1 MTVKRHEKNFDRLT
15 VSMLIGFIVTLFLT
29 GTAAFS
35 ENVRDIEDSVLRLH
49 IPANSDSI
57 SDQNVKLEVRDAVLE
72 LSEDIFGSCATK
84 EESTAAAEKNLSLI
98 EEAADRILASHGL
111 PYRSH
116 AEICETDFGDRTYDG
131 FVMPAGRY
139 TALRISLG
147 SGNGKNW
154 WCVMFPTLCLPAA
167 ADIEEMA
174 GEDGYFTD
182 EELYILQNHDELE
195 VRFYF
200 ADLFEKVCDFFD
212 EKSK

>member
-1 MTVKRHEKNFDRLT
+1 MKTSKKRCDTLT
-15 VSMLIGFIVTLFLT
+15 LSMLIGFIITLFLT

-57 SDQNVKLEVRDAVLE
+57 SDQTVKLEVRDAVLE
-72 LSEDIFGSCATK
+72 LSEEIFGGCETK
-84 EESTAAAEKNLSLI
+84 EESAAAAEKNLPVI
-98 EEAADRILASHGL
+98 EETADRILASHGL

-147 SGNGKNW
+147 SGNGRNW

-167 ADIEEMA
+167 ADIGEMA

-182 EELYILQNHDELE
+182 EELYILQNHNELE

-200 ADLFEKVCDFFD
+200 ADLFEKVCDLFD
-212 EKSK
+212 EKTK